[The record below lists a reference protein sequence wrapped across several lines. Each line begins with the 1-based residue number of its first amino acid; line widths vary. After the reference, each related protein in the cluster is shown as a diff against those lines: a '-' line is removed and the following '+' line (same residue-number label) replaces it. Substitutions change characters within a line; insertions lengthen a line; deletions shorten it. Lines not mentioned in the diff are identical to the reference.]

1 MKLLSAND
9 LIQGRYRIMEVLA
22 TGGASVVY
30 RAWDETAP
38 RLVAVKQCRLA
49 DAHLADRRFAR
60 EAALL
65 RQLRHPALPEYVDYF
80 TTDEGGFLVME
91 FVPGDDLG
99 RELGRRG
106 APFDLHEVADW
117 AEQLL
122 DVLSYLHRH
131 DPAIIH
137 RDIKPANL
145 KQTADGRIKL
155 LDFGLAKHAG
165 ASTTVHGYSTSY
177 SSPEQMLGEGT
188 DVRSDL
194 YSLAATLYD
203 LLTGVRPADALERR
217 SAALIGKPD
226 LLRPACQLN
235 PAVSPMLSEWLN
247 RALALVPAGR
257 FASADEMRQALRMT
271 LDLDRG
277 ETRIIVAPVS
287 RMPAA
292 PSPLT
297 GLLLGR
303 DADLAH
309 VRASLR
315 RESIRLITLTGL
327 GGVGKTRLA
336 QEVMA
341 SLTFDF
347 PDGAWFI
354 PLASLAQ
361 PEQVADAIAQRLG
374 VSESAEQPARER
386 VAEFLRDRRTLL
398 VLDNFEHVTPAAP
411 DVAML
416 LQRCPRL
423 KILVTSRTRLRLAGE
438 HEFVVKPLS
447 APDLDQP
454 LSVETLMRLPSVQL
468 FVSRCQATLPAF
480 QLTEQNALAVQR
492 LCAHLDGLP
501 LAIEL
506 AAARIRVLSPQA
518 MLERLR
524 DRFVWLRRGSD
535 RSAID
540 GLNDQHSSLDAV
552 MEWSYSLLDEMDRGV
567 LCAVAVFE
575 AGCVLD
581 SLCRVVGLPDDA
593 QSEARLMTALESLLD
608 NHLIESSNA
617 DESRFTMLEVVR
629 EFALRKLRARAD
641 EAAIHHRHADEFV
654 ALAESAEPHLRGP
667 RQADHM
673 ARLAAEQANLRQAL
687 AWLLYTHDASRALRL
702 VAALWR
708 FWWVRAHL
716 REGLHWV
723 GAALALPYDAGNDA
737 GAEGAGSFGLLRLRA
752 LLGGAAI
759 ARDLAQFDLA
769 RGWFDEALALSQ
781 ALNDPASEARALT
794 GLGSLHLYAEE
805 YEAALSLFERSLA
818 LSRRLNDRLGI
829 AGALNNLGM
838 THMHLGRY
846 GSAMAAYRDSL
857 PLYRDLGDEWGT
869 ALALNNLAFAAF
881 KQGDLD
887 HARAWFRDSLRM
899 FHALDDAEG
908 MTTVLE
914 AMAWLNARAG
924 ELDRAAQLAGA
935 TEAHRQRLGTRLYG
949 LDQAEH
955 EIMLAHLEAHL
966 PPARL
971 FTAWQAGRSMSLP
984 DAMALA
990 LPVEAIP

>member
-9 LIQGRYRIMEVLA
+9 LMQGRYRIMEVLA
-22 TGGASVVY
+22 TGGANVVY
-30 RAWDETAP
+30 RAWDETAT
-38 RLVAVKQCRLA
+38 RLVAVKQCSLTDTRLA
-49 DAHLADRRFAR
+49 DRLFAR

-80 TTDEGGFLVME
+80 TTAEDGFLVME
-91 FVPGDDLG
+91 FVPGNDLG
-99 RELGRRG
+99 RELDHRG
-106 APFDLHEVADW
+106 APFDLREVADW

-122 DVLSYLHRH
+122 DALSYLHSH

-137 RDIKPANL
+137 CDIKPANL
-145 KQTADGRIKL
+145 KRTSDGRIKL
-155 LDFGLAKHAG
+155 LDFGLAKYAS

-217 SAALIGKPD
+217 AAALIGKLD

-247 RALALVPAGR
+247 RALTLVPAGR

-271 LDLDRG
+271 LDLEEG

-287 RMPAA
+287 KMPTVPA
-292 PSPLT
+292 PLT

-354 PLASLAQ
+354 PLASLTQ

-374 VSESAEQPARER
+374 VNESAEQPARER
-386 VAEFLRDRRTLL
+386 VAEFLRDRRVLL
-398 VLDNFEHVTPAAP
+398 VLDNFEHVVRAAP
-411 DVAML
+411 DVVML
-416 LQRCPRL
+416 LHHCPRL
-423 KILVTSRTRLRLAGE
+423 KILITSRNRLGLAGE
-438 HEFVVKPLS
+438 HEFLVKPL
-447 APDLDQP
+447 PTPNLNQP
-454 LSVETLMRLPSVQL
+454 LPVEALMHLPSIQL
-468 FVSRCQATLPAF
+468 FVLRCQMTLPEF
-480 QLTEQNALAVQR
+480 QLTAQNALAVQH

-524 DRFVWLRRGSD
+524 DRFVWLRRGHD
-535 RSAID
+535 GIAVDGMSA
-540 GLNDQHSSLDAV
+540 QHASLDAV
-552 MEWSYSLLDEMDRGV
+552 MEWSYSLLGEMDRNV
-567 LCAVAVFE
+567 LCVLAVFVN
-575 AGCVLD
+575 GCTLD
-581 SLCRVVGLPDDA
+581 SLRRVIGLPDDA
-593 QSEARLMTALESLLD
+593 QSEARLMNALESLLD
-608 NHLIESSNA
+608 NHLIKSSANSV
-617 DESRFTMLEVVR
+617 ESRFTMLEVVR
-629 EFALRKLRARAD
+629 EFALRKLSERAD
-641 EAAIHHRHADEFV
+641 EAAIHDRYADEFA
-654 ALAESAEPHLRGP
+654 ALAERAEPHLRGP
-667 RQADHM
+667 RQAEYM
-673 ARLAAEQANLRQAL
+673 AHLAAEYGNLRRAL
-687 AWLLYTHDASRALRL
+687 AWSLRTHNAGRALRL

-716 REGLHWV
+716 REGVHWASDV
-723 GAALALPYDAGNDA
+723 LALPDARDTA
-737 GAEGAGSFGLLRLRA
+737 DVAPLRLRA

-759 ARDLAQFDLA
+759 ARDLAEFDQA
-769 RGWFDEALALSQ
+769 RAWFDEALALSH

-805 YEAALSLFERSLA
+805 YEAALPLFEHSLT

-829 AGALNNLGM
+829 AGALNNLG
-838 THMHLGRY
+838 TTYMHLGRFD
-846 GSAMAAYRDSL
+846 SAIAAYRDSL
-857 PLYRDLGDEWGT
+857 PLYRMLGDGWGA
-869 ALALNNLAFAAF
+869 ALALNNLAFATF
-881 KQGDLD
+881 KQGDLER
-887 HARAWFRDSLRM
+887 ARAWFRDSLRM
-899 FHALDDAEG
+899 FHALDDDEG

-914 AMAWLNARAG
+914 AMAWLDAQAG
-924 ELDRAAQLAGA
+924 ELDRAARLAGTA
-935 TEAHRQRLGTRLYG
+935 EAHRQRLGTHLYG
-949 LDQAEH
+949 LDRAEH
-955 EIMLAHLEAHL
+955 DAMLAHLEAHL
-966 PPARL
+966 SPARL
-971 FTAWQAGRSMSLP
+971 FSEWQAGQFMPLSDSV
-984 DAMALA
+984 ALA
-990 LPVEAIP
+990 SLEEANP